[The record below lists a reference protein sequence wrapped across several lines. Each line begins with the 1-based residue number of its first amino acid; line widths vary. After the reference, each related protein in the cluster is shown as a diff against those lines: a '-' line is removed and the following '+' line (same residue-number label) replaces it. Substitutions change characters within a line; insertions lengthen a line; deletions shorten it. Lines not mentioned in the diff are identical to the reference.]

1 MLGATCLAWC
11 WMAWMGGAYN
21 ITRLFSSISPMYT
34 LAQLLLY
41 PILKALR
48 GLRKARAYR
57 WGCKAS
63 AVVTAPCPSAEGMS
77 ADQLLVVSNEW
88 GLLRHTLGF
97 APSGKALVWASFYLM
112 LYFWRTLLKQIPYPS
127 SPQKYCYFLFFVLSS
142 CCHHR
147 WFIFCYILFLQLK
160 DIRSIFNFFSI
171 GKQLVPKNS
180 KPFSSLAVK
189 QRERPWIPSENC
201 PDCRANLEGGGSK
214 DSAVQKCSSSPLK
227 RSCRLKLYL
236 LNLSEL
242 TLD

>member
-147 WFIFCYILFLQLK
+147 WFIFYFFILATERYQVNF
-160 DIRSIFNFFSI
+160 FNFFFFFP
-171 GKQLVPKNS
+171 LA
-180 KPFSSLAVK
+180 SS
-189 QRERPWIPSENC
+189 
-201 PDCRANLEGGGSK
+201 
-214 DSAVQKCSSSPLK
+214 
-227 RSCRLKLYL
+227 
-236 LNLSEL
+236 
-242 TLD
+242 